1 MYTKE
6 HIRSLLSS
14 NDQIIFDQ
22 IENHT
27 LLGASNHIKA
37 IGTMIENLANSD
49 NTPDQIIHN
58 IKLVCNYYIQTRG
71 KASQAISNAIFIM
84 ISNIDKINL
93 NSSEFRINII
103 NNKNNYFDISSKNQ
117 QLCQRSDKRKYLAR
131 NNHVHTLSLLDA
143 CFCAC
148 PRLIPVNNTAYRTN
162 SAHPSL
168 WDTYPFRNNRLRLN
182 AISPHT
188 QYAHLHLINVL
199 QWYEHCRKS
208 P

>member
-103 NNKNNYFDISSKNQ
+103 NRTLNGLLTFSEHDIFSTDSKMK
-117 QLCQRSDKRKYLAR
+117 RSIIILEELNIIVRITD
-131 NNHVHTLSLLDA
+131 
-143 CFCAC
+143 
-148 PRLIPVNNTAYRTN
+148 TN
-162 SAHPSL
+162 L
-168 WDTYPFRNNRLRLN
+168 T
-182 AISPHT
+182 IT
-188 QYAHLHLINVL
+188 T
-199 QWYEHCRKS
+199 
-208 P
+208 